1 MFNPSSYSTTLM
13 NSVIYSHFDQP
24 SVDGYSAS
32 TSHSHWCWIGTSRGF
47 VMISHRL
54 RGPHTRLSKLRI
66 GLTRF
71 ALASQSS
78 SLSRFRILR
87 SNSTAFAGFAGSAG
101 FLRFALASKI
111 ILWLRT
117 GFAFVS
123 HWLHIGYIA
132 FGGFALAFHWLR
144 RLTIDFVLVLQW
156 LRICPALASHWHSIG
171 FTLEFIWAPHWLYR
185 LCRLWRLFIGFVLA
199 SHWYHIGFILEFRWA
214 LHWLFRLCRLWR
226 LFIDF
231 VLASHWYHIGFTL
244 AALALQWLRIG
255 SAMAPHWLCNG
266 FALAPQWLRKA
277 LTFGEYS
284 VNCARGMTVTLFE
297 GSYLLLPFNGSFY
310 AVTLLKASYLRWP
323 VYAAWQ

>member
-1 MFNPSSYSTTLM
+1 M
-13 NSVIYSHFDQP
+13 
-24 SVDGYSAS
+24 
-32 TSHSHWCWIGTSRGF
+32 
-47 VMISHRL
+47 
-54 RGPHTRLSKLRI
+54 
-66 GLTRF
+66 
-71 ALASQSS
+71 
-78 SLSRFRILR
+78 
-87 SNSTAFAGFAGSAG
+87 
-101 FLRFALASKI
+101 
-111 ILWLRT
+111 
-117 GFAFVS
+117 
-123 HWLHIGYIA
+123 
-132 FGGFALAFHWLR
+132 AFHWLR

-310 AVTLLKASYLRWP
+310 AVTLLKASYLR
-323 VYAAWQ
+323 